1 MNLLNIKNFNH
12 GMCIYTHC
20 TAQKRNNRILI
31 VLQTDIN
38 WNLAPQSNQT
48 CALNESC
55 KQN

>member
-20 TAQKRNNRILI
+20 TARKINNRILI

-38 WNLAPQSNQT
+38 WNLTPQSNQT